1 MAEDKKKIE
10 TKQMAAQEPP
20 RPNRDAYKK
29 AFSEDYPGMD
39 FEDKEAR
46 YGRMLDDRNQLR
58 SYRESGKQ
66 LNSMLDK
73 HRWLA
78 VVLQELANNPDSNPI
93 EVMAQ
98 SGIDINEVMK
108 DDEARQKVSDKLAAY
123 QQKQLDDEKENELR
137 EKNLENSAKAL
148 QSIGVSAEEV
158 ADLWNSFFTDIVDQ
172 ALSGVVTAE
181 TWQMMMKAKNYDA
194 DIKTAK
200 EQAAMRARNEKMQNN
215 VKDFKQ
221 NLPPTLSQATNQT
234 ATPRKKRNDFFSGL
248 SEAGY

>member
-1 MAEDKKKIE
+1 MAEVKNKIE
-10 TKQMAAQEPP
+10 TEQMAAQEQP

-29 AFSEDYPGMD
+29 AFAEDYPDMD

-46 YGRMLDDRNQLR
+46 YGKMLEDRTQLR
-58 SYRESGKQ
+58 KYRESGSQ

-73 HRWLA
+73 NRWLA
-78 VVLQELANNPDSNPI
+78 VVLQELANNPDTNPI

-108 DDEARQKVSDKLAAY
+108 DDETRQKVSDKLAAY
-123 QQKQLDDEKENELR
+123 QQKQLDDERENELR

-148 QSIGVSAEEV
+148 QSIGVSAEE
-158 ADLWNSFFTDIVDQ
+158 ASQLWNSFFVDIVDQ
-172 ALSGVVTAE
+172 ALDGTVTAE
-181 TWQMMMKAKNYDA
+181 TWQMLMKAKNYDA

-200 EQAAMRARNEKMQNN
+200 EQAAMKARNEKLQNN
-215 VKDFKQ
+215 VKDFRQ
-221 NLPPTLSQATNQT
+221 NLPPTLSQATSQSV
-234 ATPRKKRNDFFSGL
+234 TPKKNKGGFFSGL